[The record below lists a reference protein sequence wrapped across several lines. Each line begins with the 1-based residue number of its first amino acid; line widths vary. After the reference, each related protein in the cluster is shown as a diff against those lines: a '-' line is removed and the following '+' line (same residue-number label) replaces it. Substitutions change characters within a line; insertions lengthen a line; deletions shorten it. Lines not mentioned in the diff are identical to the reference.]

1 MSVIEFTSEK
11 IELDSGVIYFADY
24 DSVSLSKLYLKLT
37 FEADGKFSRISC
49 FRFFPSVENLA
60 LAINATSK
68 K

>member
-49 FRFFPSVENLA
+49 F
-60 LAINATSK
+60 
-68 K
+68 